1 MDLYLLNKPRL
12 DALSHFIGIGGNN
25 VVTMAN
31 TPTALSCILTGIESV
46 VPEKN
51 ISWANGLY
59 RHYFFHRTL
68 IRMILQKVYFE
79 A

>member
-31 TPTALSCILTGIESV
+31 TPTTLSCILTGIESEV
-46 VPEKN
+46 SEDD
-51 ISWANGLY
+51 ISWANGLH
-59 RHYFFHRTL
+59 RHYFYHRTL
-68 IRMILQKVYFE
+68 IRMILQEVYFE